1 MSAYDPQRHCACATE
16 PRQKLV
22 RRLAQSLCG
31 TVSAAQHANRAHGG
45 GGSALR
51 PKWAQLQRLPRA
63 PAFARQRKQTAGPPL
78 WKGRHAR
85 LSRLPEVAGGTV
97 RCAFSLWLSP
107 LALGDDTIERAASTH
122 TEQYTHR
129 YRQLFV

>member
-1 MSAYDPQRHCACATE
+1 MSAYDPQRHCACATEPRQEEAVSAYNPQRHCACATE

-51 PKWAQLQRLPRA
+51 PQWAQLQRLPRA
-63 PAFARQRKQTAGPPL
+63 PAFARQRK
-78 WKGRHAR
+78 
-85 LSRLPEVAGGTV
+85 
-97 RCAFSLWLSP
+97 
-107 LALGDDTIERAASTH
+107 
-122 TEQYTHR
+122 
-129 YRQLFV
+129 